1 MPRPRL
7 EGRAL
12 RVAFHTAMEAWDKRF
27 MSHST
32 AVRTCPVS
40 AGDIGT
46 TDFALTK
53 KQQDWL
59 LDSGRKA
66 AAAFLAD
73 FSLDAY
79 FNTYGKKLT
88 QPGAHV

>member
-1 MPRPRL
+1 
-7 EGRAL
+7 
-12 RVAFHTAMEAWDKRF
+12 MEAWDKRF

-40 AGDIGT
+40 AGDIGA
-46 TDFALTK
+46 TDFDLTK
-53 KQQDWL
+53 EQQDWL
-59 LDSGRKA
+59 LNSGKTA

-73 FSLDAY
+73 FKLEDY

-88 QPGAHV
+88 PTAATV